1 MVSAQFYT
9 WLSCTDICHARCSD
23 VRRVTGMQ
31 VVALMKRW
39 VNWYSV
45 IIEIALEDRKG
56 AGRGRYKAA
65 TLIRL
70 TLRPC
75 IVRATFSKISFPQK
89 CEKAGWD

>member
-1 MVSAQFYT
+1 
-9 WLSCTDICHARCSD
+9 
-23 VRRVTGMQ
+23 
-31 VVALMKRW
+31 MKRW

-89 CEKAGWD
+89 YEKAGWD